1 MDVRNVAANHLGY
14 FALAVCEGLPRHHT
28 KFTWDGPAA
37 KLNVVLCQC
46 SAKNYPLSVFLLPS
60 SINWWQ
66 WWCSRSFWALASCCW
81 IVSSHSCTACL
92 TFSDGRHIQPPESF
106 FLGTQVSGD
115 QWCGSTRLTSMV
127 LFVSI
132 VIESMA

>member
-1 MDVRNVAANHLGY
+1 VDVRNVAANHLGY